1 MKVTVLME
9 NTALEGCGLTPEH
22 GLSLYIQYRGKKLLL
37 DAGSSGKFAD
47 NAQALGVDLSGVELA
62 ALSHGHYD
70 HADGLRR
77 FFQVNDRA
85 KVYLR
90 PGAEGPYFAKD
101 PDAYRFI
108 GIGRDIWENTRD
120 RFVEVEGLYPLL
132 EGAWLVPETVHDP
145 AFAGQAADLLVKR
158 GRTILSP
165 TTTGM
170 SSPWCWR
177 GSGAWWSLTHAATG
191 GSSILSGGCWSS
203 FPGKSLRCGGRLSH
217 VQPGQERHELYP
229 RIRVPGGRR
238 PERAGGGGDLH
249 RPLHRRNGP
258 GAPPGALRP
267 RLSRSGYG
275 TGVEPLKNGCK
286 EPEFAV

>member
-1 MKVTVLME
+1 MKVIVLME

-22 GLSLYIQYRGKKLLL
+22 GLSLYIEYRGRKLLL

-47 NAQALGVDLSGVELA
+47 NAQALGVDLTAVELA

-85 KVYLR
+85 KVYVR
-90 PGAEGPYFAKD
+90 PGAAGPYFAKD

-120 RFVEVEGLYPLL
+120 RFVEVEGVYPLL

-158 GRTILSP
+158 GEDDFVPDDYRHEQSLVLEGERGLAVFNSCSHTGIVNIVRGVLEQFPGRKVHAVVGGFHMFSKGE
-165 TTTGM
+165 TGM
-170 SSPWCWR
+170 NCPPE
-177 GSGAWWSLTHAATG
+177 HVYQVAAALEELGVEAVYTGHCTG
-191 GSSILSGGCWSS
+191 GPALA
-203 FPGKSLRCGGRLSH
+203 LL
-217 VQPGQERHELYP
+217 QERF
-229 RIRVPGGRR
+229 
-238 PERAGGGGDLH
+238 
-249 RPLHRRNGP
+249 GP
-258 GAPPGALRP
+258 GCRAL
-267 RLSRSGYG
+267 S
-275 TGVEPLKNGCK
+275 TGQVLEL
-286 EPEFAV
+286 